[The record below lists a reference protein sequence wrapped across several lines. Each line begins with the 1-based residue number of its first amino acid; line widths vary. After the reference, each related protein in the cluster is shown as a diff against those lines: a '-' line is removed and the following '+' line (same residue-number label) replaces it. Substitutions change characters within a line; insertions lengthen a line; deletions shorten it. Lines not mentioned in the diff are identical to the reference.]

1 MLKKGRG
8 LAESSPKNVRY
19 KMEYT
24 QERYEQELVD
34 MWLEQSPILFF
45 KEAKDILGNDFTL
58 REYHKKF
65 CGYGNISDHVSVYD
79 DISITPKGVLIDCA
93 SRLLSKKGLKEAI
106 DLLIDYYANY
116 EKYYQIYFDETKQHV
131 ISSCYQIK
139 EDMEKANN
147 DNIDGKGNKNG
158 YIYVMLH
165 QGYFKIGKSYDC
177 TRLGEYTR
185 LAEEPEYVV
194 VEYVNDMD
202 KIESML
208 HEMFADKRCRDG
220 SCEWFALDT
229 ADISQIKSIVNS
241 NKVPNVEHSK
251 SYKKYV
257 LKEKNLKEK
266 KT

>member
-1 MLKKGRG
+1 
-8 LAESSPKNVRY
+8 
-19 KMEYT
+19 MEYI
-24 QERYEQELVD
+24 QEKHEQELVD
-34 MWLEQSPILFF
+34 LWLERSPILFF
-45 KEAKDILGNDFTL
+45 KEAKDILGEDFTL
-58 REYHKKF
+58 KDYYEKFREY
-65 CGYGNISDHVSVYD
+65 GNLSDHVGIYD
-79 DISITPKGVLIDCA
+79 DLSITPTGVL
-93 SRLLSKKGLKEAI
+93 SNGGSYLLSKKGLKEAI

-116 EKYYQIYFDETKQHV
+116 EKYYQIYFDETKRCV

-139 EDMEKANN
+139 EDMEKAKN
-147 DNIDGKGNKNG
+147 DNTDEKDNKNG

-241 NKVPNVEHSK
+241 NKVQNVEHSK